1 MRPGLHGHLLQ
12 GSGPVSPASWAWV
25 ALLLYLAGLV
35 LAFGVRTWL
44 QIRRTGTSGFRG
56 ISGRPGSPAWW
67 GGVLFPIALLLGLA
81 APVLV
86 LTGITAPRLPAH
98 PALAAAGLIV
108 GLAGLVVVLLA
119 QAAMGSAWRIGV
131 DDTE

>member
-1 MRPGLHGHLLQ
+1 MPPGLHGRLLQ
-12 GSGPVSPASWAWV
+12 GRDPVSPAIWAWV

-44 QIRRTGTSGFRG
+44 QTRRTGTSGFRG

-67 GGVLFPIALLLGLA
+67 GGVLLPIALLLGLA

-86 LTGITAPRLPAH
+86 LTGITAPQLPAH
-98 PALAAAGLIV
+98 PALVAAGLIV
-108 GLAGLVVVLLA
+108 GWR
-119 QAAMGSAWRIGV
+119 AWWSFRSPNPR
-131 DDTE
+131 